1 MVQNK
6 NLEEIQVSIGAN
18 LDETIERLLEDKN
31 KGIHTYCIFND
42 HTLYSDT
49 ITVDSAYTEV
59 LGCTREELEREI
71 LENKK
76 RRMIEIKKA
85 KKDVPNQIKKGEELI
100 YPFRY
105 TDWEQTVKASAI
117 SIYHG
122 LITEHAL
129 DIMEAIEEEMP
140 VDEIVKIFDKQG
152 HSGWSASLTRNIVMM
167 YSKNGY
173 PFYKATHYGNWTIEE
188 YDSILKIMR
197 ENEEANDTSIGAIDS
212 KQEVMNKQ
220 KRLIRQKVNKSNI

>member
-42 HTLYSDT
+42 HALYSDT
-49 ITVDSAYTEV
+49 ITVDSAYIEV

-100 YPFRY
+100 YSFRH
-105 TDWEQTVKASAI
+105 TDWEQTVKAIAI
-117 SIYHG
+117 SVYRG

-197 ENEEANDTSIGAIDS
+197 ENEEANDTSIGAINS